1 MADSSYGST
10 QWPARLAAIGAGH
23 GTMMIGGR
31 SRGGTCHPAEWP
43 WCLFS
48 SRVRWRARPGRPVP
62 RLRAL
67 AGVHTRWRRGD
78 INDWLGGGTADGE
91 S

>member
-10 QWPARLAAIGAGH
+10 QWPARLAAIG
-23 GTMMIGGR
+23 
-31 SRGGTCHPAEWP
+31 GGTCHPAEWP